1 MESTAQPPEDILIE
15 IFVTLAFLSSE
26 NYWANY
32 LEAVCYLQPIQVGV
46 AILEWTYENK
56 GSLKVIAQDRTG
68 LCTLWMPLLWSF
80 CLLGHLSLEKK
91 HQEGKAAVIAGA
103 FHSSSYLWCWCT
115 QQLFSK
121 HLFKK
126 KKKSETG
133 NWTKQGKCNWF
144 ATMGQHTLW
153 ARVGW
158 ALEWLKLLLLS
169 SYYSP
174 RHWTR
179 TISQIPH
186 NTTKEIKSDQVMGL
200 SKIIQPG
207 NGSTRTVGIKS
218 TLHHCFTH
226 HPLIANFFA
235 VTEKPL
241 LETSLIFHPGNIRAG
256 GPGVP

>member
-126 KKKSETG
+126 KKRVKLETG
-133 NWTKQGKCNWF
+133 QSRGSVIDLPQWGSTLSGLELVGPWNGWSCFYWVLTIPQG
-144 ATMGQHTLW
+144 TEH
-153 ARVGW
+153 
-158 ALEWLKLLLLS
+158 
-169 SYYSP
+169 
-174 RHWTR
+174 
-179 TISQIPH
+179 
-186 NTTKEIKSDQVMGL
+186 GL
-200 SKIIQPG
+200 SP
-207 NGSTRTVGIKS
+207 KS
-218 TLHHCFTH
+218 LTI
-226 HPLIANFFA
+226 PP
-235 VTEKPL
+235 K
-241 LETSLIFHPGNIRAG
+241 R
-256 GPGVP
+256 